1 VTDGIESA
9 LEQAKAAAG
18 DKAVAVMGGA
28 DIGQQYIRAGL
39 IDEIS
44 IHLVP
49 VLLGGGTRLF
59 EHLGGEHIQLETA
72 GVIEAPAATHLRF
85 RVVE

>member
-1 VTDGIESA
+1 
-9 LEQAKAAAG
+9 
-18 DKAVAVMGGA
+18 MGGA

-44 IHLVP
+44 LHLVP
-49 VLLGGGTRLF
+49 VLWGGGTRLF
-59 EHLGGEHIQLETA
+59 EHLGGEHIQLESA
-72 GVIEAPAATHLRF
+72 GVIEQPAATHLRF